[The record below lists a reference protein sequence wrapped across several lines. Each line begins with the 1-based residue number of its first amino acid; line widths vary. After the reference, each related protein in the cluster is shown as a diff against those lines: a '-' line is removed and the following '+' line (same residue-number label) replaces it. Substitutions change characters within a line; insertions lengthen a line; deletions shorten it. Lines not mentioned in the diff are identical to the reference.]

1 MLDAVIDTP
10 RRASN
15 RYDAPMLQPP
25 SFSRRGALAARLARC
40 STWAALAAVTWLAAS
55 PAALAQ
61 DIADGALLVASSK
74 LDDANF
80 SRTVVLVL
88 RHDDN
93 GTVGVVINRPTNLV
107 PATLFPEIAATVG
120 TYDGRLYR
128 GGPVAPGR
136 LLFLVRGLA
145 AATVNGPEVLDKV
158 FLSADPES
166 LTDITRL
173 AEGVNDLRMYAGH
186 AEWTQGQLDQE
197 IAAGGWTVVP
207 GDADLVFSAEPWQ
220 LWEALS
226 TRPGGGVV
234 AGAATLD
241 QPFAALRERGSLSRS
256 ALR

>member
-1 MLDAVIDTP
+1 MIH
-10 RRASN
+10 ASPPN
-15 RYDAPMLQPP
+15 GYDAAMLQ
-25 SFSRRGALAARLARC
+25 SSAFSRRRRLFAGALRRSTQVALAAI
-40 STWAALAAVTWLAAS
+40 VWLATGT
-55 PAALAQ
+55 AALAQ
-61 DIADGALLVASSK
+61 DVADGALLVASSK

-107 PATLFPEIAATVG
+107 PATVFPEIAATVG
-120 TYDGRLYR
+120 SYDGRLYR
-128 GGPVAPGR
+128 GGPVAPAR

-173 AEGVNDLRMYAGH
+173 AEGTNDLRMYAGH

-207 GDADLVFSAEPWQ
+207 GDAELVFSAEPWQ
-220 LWEALS
+220 LWETLS

-234 AGAATLD
+234 ADAAAPD
-241 QPFAALRERGSLSRS
+241 RPISRS
-256 ALR
+256 PPSARAAAYRDRR

>member
-1 MLDAVIDTP
+1 
-10 RRASN
+10 
-15 RYDAPMLQPP
+15 MLQPP
-25 SFSRRGALAARLARC
+25 KFSRHSALGASLARR
-40 STWAALAAVTWLAAS
+40 STWLALAAVTWLAAGT
-55 PAALAQ
+55 AALAQ
-61 DIADGALLVASSK
+61 DDVADGALLVASSK

-107 PATLFPEIAATVG
+107 PATVFPEIAPAVG

-173 AEGVNDLRMYAGH
+173 AEGTNDLRMYAGH

-207 GDADLVFSAEPWQ
+207 GDADLVFSAEPSQ
-220 LWEALS
+220 LWETLS
-226 TRPGGGVV
+226 TRAGGGVV
-234 AGAATLD
+234 ADAAPLD
-241 QPFAALRERGSLSRS
+241 QRKVSYWLPFAHAAGGRDRR
-256 ALR
+256 

>member
-1 MLDAVIDTP
+1 
-10 RRASN
+10 
-15 RYDAPMLQPP
+15 MLQPP
-25 SFSRRGALAARLARC
+25 SFSRRGALAAGLSRC
-40 STWAALAAVTWLAAS
+40 STWAALAAGAWLAAS
-55 PAALAQ
+55 TPALAQ
-61 DIADGALLVASSK
+61 EVADGALLVASDK

-80 SRTVVLVL
+80 SRTVVLIL

-107 PATLFPEIAATVG
+107 PATLFPEIAPAVG

-186 AEWTQGQLDQE
+186 TEWTQGQLAQE

-207 GDADLVFSAEPWQ
+207 GDADLVFSAEPGQ
-220 LWEALS
+220 LWETLS
-226 TRPGGGVV
+226 TRGSGGVV
-234 AGAATLD
+234 ADAVALD
-241 QPFAALRERGSLSRS
+241 QPIVSRAPPFARAAAYRGR
-256 ALR
+256 R